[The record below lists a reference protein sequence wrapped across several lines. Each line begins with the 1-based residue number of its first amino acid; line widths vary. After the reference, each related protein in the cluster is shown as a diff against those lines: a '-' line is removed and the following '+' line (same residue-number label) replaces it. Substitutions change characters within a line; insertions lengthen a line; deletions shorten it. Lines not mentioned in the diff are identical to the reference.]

1 MTIGHPVFLPHP
13 ISREIG
19 GVRCKTDYMEVLI
32 ATTSSWFSPLPIQ
45 IFSVIFQDYQHIV
58 QTAFSKAEMQKILS
72 LFDHEVSALHT
83 SNSESLDGLAFF
95 PICSWSENIRHLFHK
110 SEIGGTGT
118 FKFVLFA
125 FGNNMPP
132 HLLLNFFFIKYRKNP
147 SKIPKCILQIQWM
160 IHSIP
165 EKKRLWYYFD
175 VIQSKY
181 LHLVGSPTH

>member
-19 GVRCKTDYMEVLI
+19 GVRCKTDYMKVLI

-72 LFDHEVSALHT
+72 LSDHEVSALHT
-83 SNSESLDGLAFF
+83 SNSESLDDLAFF
-95 PICSWSENIRHLFHK
+95 PICSWSENIQHLFHK

-132 HLLLNFFFIKYRKNP
+132 PFTPEFFLHQ
-147 SKIPKCILQIQWM
+147 IPKE
-160 IHSIP
+160 P
-165 EKKRLWYYFD
+165 
-175 VIQSKY
+175 
-181 LHLVGSPTH
+181 